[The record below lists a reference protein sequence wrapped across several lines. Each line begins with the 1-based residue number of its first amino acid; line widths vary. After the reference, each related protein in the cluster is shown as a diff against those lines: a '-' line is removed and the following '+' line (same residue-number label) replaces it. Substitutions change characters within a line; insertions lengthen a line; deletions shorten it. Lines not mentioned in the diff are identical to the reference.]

1 MLSQSRKMDHG
12 GNGFELENIC
22 NGWNWMKQDENLGIL
37 KNVEE
42 FEWIMDIGYD
52 NKNE

>member
-1 MLSQSRKMDHG
+1 MELNETGRKLR
-12 GNGFELENIC
+12 NFEEC
-22 NGWNWMKQDENLGIL
+22 F